1 MYPGMLFLILSR
13 DPDFVSDMTELLQSR
28 QGVVYVA
35 SSWAEADRL
44 AEEMIFEMLV
54 VDPFYRPVG

>member
-13 DPDFVSDMTELLQSR
+13 DPDFVGEMTGLIQSR

-44 AEEMIFEMLV
+44 GGELVFEMLV
-54 VDPFYRPVG
+54 IDPFFRAL